1 MAIRYN
7 TGSTPNTSW
16 TNFTSD
22 GTATSDEI
30 YVRTS
35 TATGAFS
42 TSSDQKVSKVY
53 YHNGSVWVEVFAN
66 VATPPTPPTPTLSQ
80 VTGFNFGSI
89 WNERVDRV
97 NMIWSAVTNATSY
110 VLTAT
115 NVNDP
120 YNDVKTATLTSSTT
134 SSKNLTVTNL
144 TPGQTYSFTV
154 VAKASGYND
163 SPVSPAGQLT
173 MGSQDVSFT
182 NVNITPEYYKDGG
195 GEWLFSESANVGS
208 TPNYYTTTCNIG
220 NRLIANVPSKTDST
234 YVGYKSVTTM
244 RTYFKLYSSNIP
256 QTNGANFDTFLVF
269 NGSNGSAVT
278 YNLSSNWVEAVRSA
292 SPGSNGGDFG
302 VYTSSNGGLATR
314 KSTSCTL
321 NSSFSFTGTSIL
333 ISGTE
338 TTSNSAKINPT
349 Y

>member
-22 GTATSDEI
+22 GTSNTDEI

-53 YHNGSVWVEVFAN
+53 YHNGSNWVEVFTT
-66 VATPPTPPTPTLSQ
+66 VAAPPPVTPTLSQ
-80 VTGFNFGSI
+80 VTGFNFGTT
-89 WNERVDRV
+89 WNTRVTQV
-97 NMIWSAVTNATSY
+97 NMVFTAVTNATSY

-120 YNDVKTATLTSSTT
+120 YGDVKTATLTSSTT
-134 SSKNLTVTNL
+134 GSKNLTVTGL
-144 TPGQTYSFTV
+144 TPGQTYSFSI

-163 SPVSPAGQLT
+163 SPASPAGQLT
-173 MGSQDVSFT
+173 MGSQNVLFG
-182 NVNITPEYYKDGG
+182 NVNITPEYYPGG
-195 GEWLFSESANVGS
+195 PEWLFSESANVGGS
-208 TPNYYTTTCNIG
+208 SYYTTSCNIG
-220 NRLIANVPSKTDST
+220 NRLVANVPSKTDST
-234 YVGYKSVTTM
+234 YVGYKQVTTM
-244 RTYFKLYSSNIP
+244 RTYFRLFYSGIP
-256 QTNGANFDTFLVF
+256 QTNGSNFDTFLVF
-269 NGSNGSAVT
+269 NGDNGGAVT
-278 YNLSSNWVEAVRSA
+278 YNLSNNWIEAVRSQ

-302 VYTSSNGGLATR
+302 VYTYSTGGLASR
-314 KSTSCTL
+314 SNSGCTL
-321 NSSFSFTGTSIL
+321 NSSFSFIGTSIL
-333 ISGTE
+333 ISGSE
-338 TTSNSAKINPT
+338 TTSNSGKINPT